1 LILVVDC
8 FQWRKG
14 EVAGGRADT
23 GEFRG
28 DDEELVLLRNKVG
41 KGVREARRAE
51 AKWVEVRREAAAYR
65 RWQNR
70 PEKLAGTAESGEKS
84 GQPGGVSGEIGRGET
99 QRGSRAIY
107 RHGSGKKRKWN

>member
-1 LILVVDC
+1 VSFGATTRSSFCYEI
-8 FQWRKG
+8 KS
-14 EVAGGRADT
+14 
-23 GEFRG
+23 
-28 DDEELVLLRNKVG
+28 G

-65 RWQNR
+65 RWRNR

-107 RHGSGKKRKWN
+107 RCVARGRNGKG